1 MATPLETVRTF
12 IEEMINGNNPQGIL
26 SMVSEDVFYQNMPL
40 KPARGIAEMAEF
52 ITDLGEI
59 QDMTLKIHHIA
70 ENADGTVFTER
81 SDSWTMN
88 GVKVVC
94 PFVGV
99 FQVRMGKIVSW
110 KDYFDLD
117 MWASSGQ
124 HSEEFWA
131 KWGPE
136 ARKADEA
143 AHAGASA

>member
-1 MATPLETVRTF
+1 MSSPLETVRTF

-26 SMVSEDVFYQNMPL
+26 SMVSEDIFYQNMPL

-59 QDMTLKIHHIA
+59 QDMTLTIHHIA

-88 GVKVVC
+88 GIKVVC

-99 FQVRMGKIVSW
+99 FQVRDGKIVSW

-117 MWASSGQ
+117 QWSSSGQ
-124 HSEEFWA
+124 HSEKFWE

-136 ARKADEA
+136 ALKKDQA
-143 AHAGASA
+143 AHAGA